1 MVKYVHRLPTIWFD
15 TALARSVA
23 SPSEKGQLNNIYVN
37 IGSNIF
43 HVKVFVCQNYTEQ
56 CDIYWIQNLKAA
68 TVFANSKQ

>member
-23 SPSEKGQLNNIYVN
+23 SPSEKGRLNTIYVN

-43 HVKVFVCQNYTEQ
+43 HLKVFVCQKSKSVMLHFMSKAA
-56 CDIYWIQNLKAA
+56 WIQ
-68 TVFANSKQ
+68 T